1 MDKIQ
6 KQQWG
11 LNLKV
16 IEKMI
21 SEYEEY
27 KSIPN
32 VNPCVILAYNYV
44 VITNTKDEHEE
55 TLGI

>member
-1 MDKIQ
+1 MTPIQ
-6 KQQWG
+6 RQQWV

-21 SEYEEY
+21 SEYEEL

-32 VNPCVILAYNYV
+32 VNACVILAYKYV
-44 VITNTKDEHEE
+44 VIPNTTDEHEE

>member
-6 KQQWG
+6 RQQWVR
-11 LNLKV
+11 NLEV

-21 SEYEEY
+21 AEYEEL

-44 VITNTKDEHEE
+44 VIANTKDEHEE